1 MTPLDYQ
8 CDRCLCRLASCSFL
22 HLSLRCSAS
31 LSCAALLLQV
41 VIKVWDMGGQEKY
54 RGMWER
60 YCRGVE
66 VIV

>member
-1 MTPLDYQ
+1 LLIFFIRHRAAP
-8 CDRCLCRLASCSFL
+8 SP
-22 HLSLRCSAS
+22 H
-31 LSCAALLLQV
+31 CAAFLIQV